1 MRQGRFGPLVTAM
14 ITPMKAD
21 GAVNV
26 DEARRIAEYLCVN
39 GSTGIVVSGTTGEG
53 PTLTD
58 EEKMELFRAVVG
70 AVGERAS
77 VIANTG
83 GNDTRSSVDLTR
95 RACSAGVH
103 GILAVGPYY
112 NKPPQAGLVAHFR
125 AIADAS
131 NVPVMIY
138 NIPGR
143 TAVNVL
149 PETLV
154 TLSSHPRIRA
164 VKESSGDLMQIAE
177 IAARLTDDF
186 DVYAGDDHLALPT
199 ASVGGC
205 GVVSV
210 VSHVAGRDIR
220 AMLAAYARGDNDS
233 ATALHARLLPL
244 IRALFAVS
252 NPIPVKAAMRHFGF
266 DVGSCRLPLCDLTA
280 EQERALSAAIA
291 PWVATAHATPQAT
304 AAVT

>member
-14 ITPMKAD
+14 ITPMKSD
-21 GAVNV
+21 GAVHFE
-26 DEARRIAEYLCVN
+26 EARRLAEYLCDN

-58 EEKMELFRAVVG
+58 TEKLELFRAVIS

-83 GNDTRSSVDLTR
+83 GNDTRSSVDFTR
-95 RACSAGVH
+95 RACSTGVH
-103 GILAVGPYY
+103 GILAVGPFY

-131 NVPVMIY
+131 SVPVMIY

-149 PETLV
+149 PETIV
-154 TLSSHPRIRA
+154 TLSTHPRIRA

-177 IAARLTDDF
+177 IAARLSDDF
-186 DVYAGDDHLALPT
+186 DVYSGDDHLALPT
-199 ASVGGC
+199 AAVGGC

-210 VSHVAGRDIR
+210 ASHVAGRDIR
-220 AMLAAYARGDNDS
+220 AMLAAYACGDNDS
-233 ATALHARLLPL
+233 ASALHGRLLPL

-252 NPIPVKAAMRHFGF
+252 SPIPVKAAMRHFGF
-266 DVGSCRLPLCDLTA
+266 DAGSCRLPLCDLTP
-280 EQERALSAAIA
+280 EQERALAAAIA
-291 PWVATAHATPQAT
+291 PWVATAQAT
-304 AAVT
+304 AAAT